1 MKGHDKPDPVDGSD
15 PMKGQGVEKT
25 VSVATAQ
32 PGKERTK
39 WKKGTLK
46 M

>member
-15 PMKGQGVEKT
+15 LMKGQDVEKT
-25 VSVATAQ
+25 VSVATVR
-32 PGKERTK
+32 PGNERTK